1 MILNGIILNISSNH
15 YLNKLRKFYNVTHVS
30 VERASAGPAIK
41 TMFSFFYERMKV
53 TSPLV
58 TKADEIRSLK
68 NEDIIESGLVGKCEV
83 SKCVLELFLTI
94 YGASAGNFS
103 LATLPT
109 GGLYF
114 IGSLSIAL
122 ESQLKNNVFQ
132 VII

>member
-1 MILNGIILNISSNH
+1 
-15 YLNKLRKFYNVTHVS
+15 
-30 VERASAGPAIK
+30 
-41 TMFSFFYERMKV
+41 
-53 TSPLV
+53 
-58 TKADEIRSLK
+58 
-68 NEDIIESGLVGKCEV
+68 
-83 SKCVLELFLTI
+83 LFLKI